1 MITYYKKD
9 KIKSIALIHPRE
21 DLKTAMIQLINKM
34 VIKVKRVQN
43 KMKKKEIKK
52 GMRNI

>member
-1 MITYYKKD
+1 M
-9 KIKSIALIHPRE
+9 E
-21 DLKTAMIQLINKM
+21 ELKTVMIRLITEI

-43 KMKKKEIKK
+43 KMKKKEKKK